1 MFYNGFPEYVSVAD
15 QKKRSLKVYEKLR
28 KKNPYIKPVFLD
40 SKVIA
45 KTFWGKAWCEHL
57 KSYADYENRLGRG
70 RSYVRVNAVCHLE
83 IEAGKITATV
93 SGSSVYQMTIRV
105 EPLSQTKWG
114 NIKNTSAGKIST
126 LLDILQGKLP
136 KDLIHSLC
144 DVENGLFPD
153 LNDLTFSCSCPDDA
167 QMCKHIAAALYG
179 VGNRLDK
186 EPELL
191 FLLRQVNAEE
201 LLGSAQLENAFDNA
215 RLNDTQ
221 DDLLLENDDLGAL
234 FGIELD
240 SFDEDEK
247 NTTSTKKI
255 INKPIKTQNASAKKQ
270 KNKSAIFA
278 KGTNEPS
285 KLKQRNEES
294 DQKKAMQ
301 NKTKAKKSLKTKVI
315 QKKSR
320 VNKKIQTLVIK
331 PKQAITNEA
340 VFCCLCG
347 KEYKRLTKTHLEK
360 EHGISVEQYKEMC
373 GYNKEQSLF
382 AGALLFK

>member
-105 EPLSQTKWG
+105 EPLSQTKWE

-201 LLGSAQLENAFDNA
+201 LLGSAQLENAFDDA
-215 RLNDTQ
+215 CLGYTQ
-221 DDLLLENDDLGAL
+221 DELFLENDDLGEL
-234 FGIELD
+234 FGIELGA
-240 SFDEDEK
+240 DEDAK
-247 NTTSTKKI
+247 NTTSKKLPQNISKKNVSTKKKTTKISAPI
-255 INKPIKTQNASAKKQ
+255 INISEQGDQKEQNKK
-270 KNKSAIFA
+270 
-278 KGTNEPS
+278 G
-285 KLKQRNEES
+285 
-294 DQKKAMQ
+294 DQKKAIQ
-301 NKTKAKKSLKTKVI
+301 HRTKAKNSLKTKVT
-315 QKKSR
+315 QKKTR

-360 EHGISVEQYKEMC
+360 EHGISVEQYKEIC